1 MRVRIKRG
9 GLVERRKKREASPRE
24 GLRAGQEEF
33 ARTTCGGS
41 AEAHARAVWMVR
53 LTLLLFIIGI
63 ALFLFDGPGGN
74 AQTVELNKEGRHSD
88 DSNAS
93 FIPAGQPTRRA

>member
-1 MRVRIKRG
+1 
-9 GLVERRKKREASPRE
+9 LVERRKKREASPRE

-93 FIPAGQPTRRA
+93 FIPAGRPTRRA